1 MSNDAVVEKA
11 VVLLID
17 IGRRATDAGRQLTI
31 ASLCVVTRFTFL

>member
-31 ASLCVVTRFTFL
+31 ASLVTRFTFL